1 MFLSSQVKGQRLQV
15 GDRRRSPC
23 EKGVEVS
30 LRQSTRQKSCQTSKR
45 SGPHRFSFQANGFG
59 GELIAPQTGS
69 LPHRPLPVGGRDVT
83 ISRLRIF
90 NPRHSRLPA
99 CATITP
105 TDPLSV
111 AQIVNLPYRRLSVGG
126 RAPTVSHLRI
136 FNPRHSRLP
145 ACATTTP
152 PGPLFVTQIFNLPY
166 RRLSVGGRAPT
177 VSHLRIFNP
186 RHSRLPACATITPTD
201 PLSVAQIVNLLHR
214 WELVRQFASPA
225 KRCSIATLPAEH
237 TIRRSPGCCGYNA
250 GLALS
255 RRRCAPSGQTT
266 PVARN
271 SPRFGPASGWL
282 AGPYVA
288 CGCAGFRS
296 ACNWASARSGDE
308 HGLA

>member
-111 AQIVNLPYRRLSVGG
+111 AQIV
-126 RAPTVSHLRI
+126 
-136 FNPRHSRLP
+136 
-145 ACATTTP
+145 
-152 PGPLFVTQIFNLPY
+152 NLPY

>member
-83 ISRLRIF
+83 ISR
-90 NPRHSRLPA
+90 
-99 CATITP
+99 
-105 TDPLSV
+105 
-111 AQIVNLPYRRLSVGG
+111 
-126 RAPTVSHLRI
+126 
-136 FNPRHSRLP
+136 
-145 ACATTTP
+145 
-152 PGPLFVTQIFNLPY
+152 
-166 RRLSVGGRAPT
+166 
-177 VSHLRIFNP
+177 LRIFNP